1 MKLFALL
8 AILTFGLTACATA
21 TDSTEPMGVQAAIVN
36 DLCPLQGTA
45 IDESK
50 VVEYDG
56 KMVAFCCANCLGSWD
71 GMTAEDKDAALA
83 TVLK

>member
-8 AILTFGLTACATA
+8 AVLTFGLAACATA

-56 KMVAFCCANCLGSWD
+56 NTVAFCCDMCLGSWD

-83 TVLK
+83 KVLK

>member
-8 AILTFGLTACATA
+8 AVLSFGLTACATS

-36 DLCPLQGTA
+36 DSCPLMGSA
-45 IDESK
+45 VDESK

-56 KMVAFCCANCLGSWD
+56 KMVAFCCDMCLGNWD
-71 GMTAEDKDAALA
+71 GMDAEAKDAALA
-83 TVLK
+83 PVLK